1 MPEVDNR
8 TICFI
13 SQNPFGRYRLYPV
26 GWMAETLCEMMETKT
41 FLERNLKHLKT
52 LGFTVLIDNECFD
65 LNNYKENNNDGQRAR
80 S

>member
-1 MPEVDNR
+1 MSQE
-8 TICFI
+8 IEKIACFVTV
-13 SQNPFGRYRLYPV
+13 NTFGKFRLRPFGL
-26 GWMAETLCEMMETKT
+26 MAETLCEMMETKT

-65 LNNYKENNNDGQRAR
+65 LENYKENNNDGQRAG

>member
-1 MPEVDNR
+1 MLEVDNR

-13 SQNPFGRYRLYPV
+13 SRNPFGRYRLYPV
-26 GWMAETLCEMMETKT
+26 GQMAETLCEMMETKT

-52 LGFTVLIDNECFD
+52 LGFTVLIDNECFN
-65 LNNYKENNNDGQRAR
+65 LENYKENNNDWQRAG